1 LRIRCLLTVALALVV
16 TVSAQDDSETVAVS
30 RIIALEKA
38 WNQAFKERDLRAIDE
53 LLDDRVVLIN
63 DDGSLQSKGVFIAG
77 VRESKASEEQQ
88 VTPESISVRFF
99 AGVGVATGVFRATGI
114 DRGKRYVRRNRFVDT
129 WSNKNGKWVC
139 VSASATPILH

>member
-1 LRIRCLLTVALALVV
+1 LLTVALALVV

>member
-1 LRIRCLLTVALALVV
+1 V